1 MEKIRL
7 IFFLNNF
14 FFNNKKKANI
24 PITKII
30 ELWTRLCAKTKFVKY
45 ERIVNNKIPL
55 IPISP
60 KESLTE
66 RILEEIYPYP
76 IIENKIVR

>member
-1 MEKIRL
+1 MK
-7 IFFLNNF
+7 
-14 FFNNKKKANI
+14 
-24 PITKII
+24 
-30 ELWTRLCAKTKFVKY
+30 LCAKTKFVKY
-45 ERIVNNKIPL
+45 ERIVINKIPL

-60 KESLTE
+60 KENLTE